1 MGLGTNSIRWNR
13 FVHDNLVMECD
24 VMDWGI
30 IQVLVGISVLI
41 LIWASGVL

>member
-1 MGLGTNSIRWNR
+1 MGLGFDSIFWNW
-13 FVHDNLVMECD
+13 FVHDNLVMERD
-24 VMDWGI
+24 VMDWEI